1 MEQGFFFS
9 LFFLFFRV
17 ILWIDNS
24 HMVLSWRSKNTT
36 NVTPVAIFASLLSQR
51 VCALT
56 SIQYC
61 QTSFPKV
68 WYQFISST
76 SSYKRASFP
85 SVLPTHDITDLW
97 FLANMIAKHAVWM
110 WFWFTFQL
118 GSYTPFMFKNCC
130 FAFSS
135 PPLLIFQSV
144 WSFAYQSGEM

>member
-1 MEQGFFFS
+1 
-9 LFFLFFRV
+9 
-17 ILWIDNS
+17 
-24 HMVLSWRSKNTT
+24 MVLSWRSKNTT

-97 FLANMIAKHAVWM
+97 FLASMIAKTCCLNVVLVYISIM
-110 WFWFTFQL
+110 KLYPLYVQELLFCLFFT
-118 GSYTPFMFKNCC
+118 S
-130 FAFSS
+130 FAHFSIS
-135 PPLLIFQSV
+135 LIFHLSIRRNVVSDQP
-144 WSFAYQSGEM
+144 FL